1 MPKGQINGQIHIN
14 LPPGHPMMA
23 IRNNRNH
30 NGRRIGKKVYWPR
43 EMVVRMRDVLATP
56 GCFVNRV
63 VGLVLACV
71 TLLLLLFEKGH
82 GRNFPGDFVL

>member
-1 MPKGQINGQIHIN
+1 M
-14 LPPGHPMMA
+14 
-23 IRNNRNH
+23 
-30 NGRRIGKKVYWPR
+30 
-43 EMVVRMRDVLATP
+43 RMRDVLATP